1 MRFSFTILLLSLFL
15 QSLLAQKS
23 QNFHQFAANT
33 EAEAAAPLAHKLT
46 SQFSAEKEKVS
57 AIISWITENIAYQVH
72 PWFNRPSKYKTSKF
86 DVEDMSDTAS
96 ILKPLNERIADLVI
110 RRGEAYCDG
119 YARLFTTLC
128 DFSGIQSAVITG
140 YSRTSMDKAGNK
152 FRSNH
157 TWNAVRIDSVWHLL
171 DITWATGFVTYS
183 GNEFVRR
190 YDDQYIFT
198 PPGRFINDH
207 YPEDLKWTLLP
218 QPPDLKEFNVSPFKQ
233 QGFVRT
239 KITSYKPEKGLLN
252 VAKGDTVY
260 FEMETT
266 YHQGEKVINNL
277 FVDENKSSM
286 LPDSQHVNWSNIA
299 PSSTEPGKIF
309 FRYVVQSE
317 KVEYVNLFLNDH
329 IIMRYRLKI
338 SNPTSV
344 LAKN

>member
-1 MRFSFTILLLSLFL
+1 M
-15 QSLLAQKS
+15 AQKN
-23 QNFHQFAANT
+23 QNFNQFAAG
-33 EAEAAAPLAHKLT
+33 AEADAAEPLAYKLT
-46 SQFSAEKEKVS
+46 GQLTADKQKVM
-57 AIISWITENIAYQVH
+57 AIINWITENIAYQVH
-72 PWFNRPSKYKTSKF
+72 PWTNRPLKYKTSKF
-86 DVEDMSDTAS
+86 SVEDPSDTAS
-96 ILKPLNERIADLVI
+96 VLKPLNERIADLVI

-128 DFSGIQSAVITG
+128 DFSGIQSVVITG
-140 YSRTSMDKAGNK
+140 YSRTGMDKAGNK

-171 DITWATGFVTYS
+171 DVTWATGFTTYS

-207 YPEDLKWTLLP
+207 YPEDLQWTLLS
-218 QPPDLKEFNVSPFKQ
+218 QPPELKEFNISPFKQ

-260 FEMETT
+260 FEMETN
-266 YHQGEKVINNL
+266 YHQGEKEISDT
-277 FVDENKSSM
+277 FVDDNQTIQQ
-286 LPDSQHVNWSNIA
+286 LNIQQQINWANIA
-299 PSSTEPGKIF
+299 PSLTEPGKIF
-309 FRYVVQSE
+309 FRYIVQSE
-317 KVEYVNLFLNDH
+317 KIEYVNLFLNDH

-338 SNPTSV
+338 SIPSSV